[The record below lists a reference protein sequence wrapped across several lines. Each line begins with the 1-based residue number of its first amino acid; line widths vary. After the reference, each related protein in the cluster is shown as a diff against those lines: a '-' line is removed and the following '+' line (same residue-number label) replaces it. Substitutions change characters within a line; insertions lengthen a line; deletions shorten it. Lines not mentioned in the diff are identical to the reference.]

1 MSFKIYQNINKHYL
15 VRISQDEKKSYKIFP
30 PQFSILKKVSQELP
44 PTGSSLKC
52 TAPRADNPQLPVHL
66 TWKNVEAPFEEHLFE
81 LYFSKKM
88 TFLIIDPFES
98 LKRNSKEIYNW
109 SYGLFLWFWLI
120 QFRLNLA
127 SVSKLKLFW
136 PNKHCYGTLTSPNEN
151 NLRICDIIIVT

>member
-1 MSFKIYQNINKHYL
+1 MKWLLAKPRIFSDLPAFLDLNGIYKRKILKFRIELMFEHKNWAKPVFRRFPDEGVDFLTIIWKKRRSAFWRRSIRIFLKKITFKI
-15 VRISQDEKKSYKIFP
+15 
-30 PQFSILKKVSQELP
+30 
-44 PTGSSLKC
+44 
-52 TAPRADNPQLPVHL
+52 
-66 TWKNVEAPFEEHLFE
+66 
-81 LYFSKKM
+81 
-88 TFLIIDPFES
+88 IDSFES